1 MPTLYLSAPYDK
13 SQFGSTFY
21 KDFQTICQNGIGP
34 DYAIYST
41 LIGSITPEMKVIVF
55 DRVRK
60 RQAEGAVDLQRSPQC
75 EPVRSRGRIVF
86 DSESHFGGPSRD
98 GTRRG
103 LRPTL
108 SSFS

>member
-60 RQAEGAVDLQRSPQC
+60 RQAEGAVDHLVPKPSNRIARYDVHISKLQAVSYN
-75 EPVRSRGRIVF
+75 
-86 DSESHFGGPSRD
+86 GPHSVNRC
-98 GTRRG
+98 GVEVA
-103 LRPTL
+103 
-108 SSFS
+108 